1 MLRFFCWKIT
11 ILLLL
16 SLQLHSDK
24 NSEIYSFI
32 DDNAQYFLTVIKE
45 EGSNFEDNTDEF
57 KEKLKNIWEPM
68 VDVQLV
74 SRLILNKAYKSASQE
89 QIYRFQERTKK
100 LLLDTYVSTLLEFKD
115 YEIFTNAKIKT
126 NKNKTFEIEI
136 KFDSSSS
143 YSFITKFTVY
153 RNKGGELKIIN
164 IIIDGINLGL
174 TFRNQFQGV
183 LKKEGN
189 NLDKA
194 IESWQPLSSEDLFSN

>member
-45 EGSNFEDNTDEF
+45 EGSNFEDNPDEF

-126 NKNKTFEIEI
+126 NKNKTCEIEI

>member
-1 MLRFFCWKIT
+1 MRKINF
-11 ILLLL
+11 
-16 SLQLHSDK
+16 Q
-24 NSEIYSFI
+24 
-32 DDNAQYFLTVIKE
+32 KE
-45 EGSNFEDNTDEF
+45 A
-57 KEKLKNIWEPM
+57 K
-68 VDVQLV
+68 
-74 SRLILNKAYKSASQE
+74 KAFS
-89 QIYRFQERTKK
+89 
-100 LLLDTYVSTLLEFKD
+100 V
-115 YEIFTNAKIKT
+115 
-126 NKNKTFEIEI
+126 EIEI

-183 LKKEGN
+183 LQKEGN

>member
-45 EGSNFEDNTDEF
+45 EGSNFEDNLDDF
-57 KEKLKNIWEPM
+57 KKKLKNILEPM

-164 IIIDGINLGL
+164 IIIDCINLGL

>member
-45 EGSNFEDNTDEF
+45 EGSNFEDNPDEF

-115 YEIFTNAKIKT
+115 YEIFTNAKVKT

>member
-16 SLQLHSDK
+16 SSQLHSDK

-45 EGSNFEDNTDEF
+45 EGSNFEDNPDEF

>member
-45 EGSNFEDNTDEF
+45 EGSNFEDNPDEF

-143 YSFITKFTVY
+143 YSFITKLTVY

>member
-16 SLQLHSDK
+16 SSQLHSDK

-45 EGSNFEDNTDEF
+45 EGSNFEDNPYEF

-183 LKKEGN
+183 LQKEGN

>member
-45 EGSNFEDNTDEF
+45 EGSNFEDNPDEF

>member
-16 SLQLHSDK
+16 SSQLHSDK

-45 EGSNFEDNTDEF
+45 EGSNFEDNPDEF

-183 LKKEGN
+183 LQKEGN

>member
-1 MLRFFCWKIT
+1 M
-11 ILLLL
+11 
-16 SLQLHSDK
+16 
-24 NSEIYSFI
+24 
-32 DDNAQYFLTVIKE
+32 TVIKE
-45 EGSNFEDNTDEF
+45 EGSNFEDNPDEF

>member
-32 DDNAQYFLTVIKE
+32 DDNAQYFVTVIKE
-45 EGSNFEDNTDEF
+45 EGSNFEDNPDEF

>member
-1 MLRFFCWKIT
+1 M
-11 ILLLL
+11 
-16 SLQLHSDK
+16 
-24 NSEIYSFI
+24 
-32 DDNAQYFLTVIKE
+32 
-45 EGSNFEDNTDEF
+45 
-57 KEKLKNIWEPM
+57 
-68 VDVQLV
+68 
-74 SRLILNKAYKSASQE
+74 
-89 QIYRFQERTKK
+89 
-100 LLLDTYVSTLLEFKD
+100 LEFKD

-183 LKKEGN
+183 LQKEGN

>member
-1 MLRFFCWKIT
+1 M
-11 ILLLL
+11 LL

-45 EGSNFEDNTDEF
+45 EGSNFEDNPDEF

>member
-32 DDNAQYFLTVIKE
+32 DDNAQYFLTVIKV
-45 EGSNFEDNTDEF
+45 EGSNFEDNPDEF

-183 LKKEGN
+183 LQKEGN

>member
-1 MLRFFCWKIT
+1 MCIRDR
-11 ILLLL
+11 LL

-45 EGSNFEDNTDEF
+45 EGSNFEDNPDEF

>member
-11 ILLLL
+11 ILLIL
-16 SLQLHSDK
+16 SSNLYSDEK
-24 NSEIYSFI
+24 SEIHSFI

-45 EGSNFEDNTDEF
+45 EGSNFEDNPDEF

-115 YEIFTNAKIKT
+115 YEIFTNAKIKI

>member
-16 SLQLHSDK
+16 SSQLHSDK

-45 EGSNFEDNTDEF
+45 EGSNFEDNPDEF

-136 KFDSSSS
+136 KFDSSSP

-183 LKKEGN
+183 LQKEGN

>member
-1 MLRFFCWKIT
+1 
-11 ILLLL
+11 
-16 SLQLHSDK
+16 
-24 NSEIYSFI
+24 
-32 DDNAQYFLTVIKE
+32 
-45 EGSNFEDNTDEF
+45 
-57 KEKLKNIWEPM
+57 M

-153 RNKGGELKIIN
+153 RN
-164 IIIDGINLGL
+164 
-174 TFRNQFQGV
+174 
-183 LKKEGN
+183 
-189 NLDKA
+189 
-194 IESWQPLSSEDLFSN
+194 IEHYHQ